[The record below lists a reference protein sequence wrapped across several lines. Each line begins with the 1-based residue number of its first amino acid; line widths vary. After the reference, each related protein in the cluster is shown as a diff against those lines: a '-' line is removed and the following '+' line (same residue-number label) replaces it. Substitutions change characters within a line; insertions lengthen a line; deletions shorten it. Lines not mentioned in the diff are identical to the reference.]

1 MANLSLTTRDVARE
15 LARRYSTMTHEELD
29 MLEEIL
35 VPRKYP
41 KGARI
46 LDEGEVVVDLA
57 KLEERRRKRKEYD
70 KQYYQLHKAK
80 MAEKRK
86 IAYKRKKAGKFI

>member
-1 MANLSLTTRDVARE
+1 MKC
-15 LARRYSTMTHEELD
+15 THND
-29 MLEEIL
+29 CFTC
-35 VPRKYP
+35 PYP
-41 KGARI
+41 DCI
-46 LDEGEVVVDLA
+46 LDERDAVVDLA